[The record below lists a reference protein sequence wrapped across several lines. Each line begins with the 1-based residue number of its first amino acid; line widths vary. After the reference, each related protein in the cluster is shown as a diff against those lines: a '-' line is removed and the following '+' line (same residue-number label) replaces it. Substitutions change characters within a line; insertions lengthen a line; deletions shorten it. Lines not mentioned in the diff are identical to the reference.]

1 MSTQYLSTPTGKI
14 AYQTFAGR
22 SDDGILFMCGRASDM
37 TSTKSEHL
45 RLFCKE
51 NGITFTRFDY
61 FGHGLSDGDFQ
72 DGSISIWTQNAL
84 EVLKNVTTG
93 KQILIGSS
101 MSGWMMFALAKALP
115 EKVKGLIGVAAAPD
129 FTEDL
134 DKQLTPET
142 RQKLIEQGYFVFSF
156 DNGRE
161 LLVTRS
167 FLEDGKKNLILDKV
181 LSISCPVILLHSL
194 ADDIVSYQKSIR
206 LLEHVAAPHA
216 EVRLLR
222 SADHRMNDPISLSV
236 LEEAIAQMRRPHSFC
251 PQENKSVIS
260 KK

>member
-22 SDDGILFMCGRASDM
+22 SEDGILFMCGRASDM

-84 EVLKNVTTG
+84 EVLKNVTVG

-101 MSGWMMFALAKALP
+101 MSGWMMFALAKSLP
-115 EKVKGLIGVAAAPD
+115 ERVKGLIGVAAAPD

-134 DKQLTPET
+134 DRQFTPET

-156 DNGRE
+156 DTGRE
-161 LLVTRS
+161 LLVTRA
-167 FLEDGKKNLILDKV
+167 FLEDGKKNLILDKE
-181 LSISCPVILLHSL
+181 LSIFCPVILLHGL
-194 ADDIVSYQKSIR
+194 ADDIVSYQQSIR
-206 LLEHVAAPHA
+206 LIEHLDAPYG

-222 SADHRMNDPISLSV
+222 GADHRMNDPVSLAV
-236 LEEAIAQMRRPHSFC
+236 LEEAISQMRKPDSFH
-251 PQENKSVIS
+251 PQKSTIS